1 MGWLEPARLEGRHVV
16 LEPLAREHLDELRI
30 AAADETIFSH
40 LTVSLGTPEAM
51 ARWYD
56 QAREAA
62 LRDEALAFATR
73 RRADGRLVGST
84 RYMNAVPAHRRVE
97 IGWTWLMREAWGGPL
112 NVETKILLLGHA
124 FERLGAHRVEFRTDI
139 LNVRSQAAIA
149 ALGATKDGEFRRHM
163 IVRGGR
169 VRDTVQYAIVD
180 EDWPA
185 IRLGL
190 EARLTEKAA
199 RAPA

>member
-1 MGWLEPARLEGRHVV
+1 
-16 LEPLAREHLDELRI
+16 
-30 AAADETIFSH
+30 
-40 LTVSLGTPEAM
+40 
-51 ARWYD
+51 
-56 QAREAA
+56 
-62 LRDEALAFATR
+62 
-73 RRADGRLVGST
+73 
-84 RYMNAVPAHRRVE
+84 
-97 IGWTWLMREAWGGPL
+97 MREAWGGPL

>member
-1 MGWLEPARLEGRHVV
+1 MSWLEPVRLEGRFAA
-16 LEPLAREHLDELRI
+16 LEPLAPEHLPELRTL
-30 AAADETIFSH
+30 ATDEGIFEH
-40 LTVSLGTPEAM
+40 LSVSLGTHEAI
-51 ARWYD
+51 ARWFD

-62 LRDEALAFATR
+62 GRDEALAFATR
-73 RRADGRLVGST
+73 RRSDGRLIGST

-97 IGWTWLMREAWGGPL
+97 IGWTWLAREAWGGPI

-124 FERLGAHRVEFRTDI
+124 FERLGAHRVEFRTDL
-139 LNVRSQAAIA
+139 LNVRSQAAIQ
-149 ALGATKDGEFRRHM
+149 ALGATKDGVFRRHM

-180 EDWPA
+180 EDWPS
-185 IRLGL
+185 IRARL
-190 EARLTEKAA
+190 EARLAEKAA